1 MVFVM
6 SDRID
11 DLLAGLR
18 DAPAD
23 RRLDQ
28 LEPAVWRRIE
38 AQRVE
43 RAPAGS
49 FRMQLAVAVGALVIG
64 LAVGQS
70 VVRPQ
75 PRPSEAV
82 LLSEDA
88 SLTPSMRLEGG
99 A

>member
-1 MVFVM
+1 M
-6 SDRID
+6 SNRID

-18 DAPAD
+18 DAAPD

-28 LEPAVWRRIE
+28 LEPAVWARIDARR
-38 AQRVE
+38 AD

-49 FRMQLAVAVGALVIG
+49 FRLQLAVAVGALVIG
-64 LAVGQS
+64 LAMGQS
-70 VVRPQ
+70 VVRPHA
-75 PRPSEAV
+75 PSEAV

-88 SLTPSMRLEGG
+88 GLTPSMRLEGG